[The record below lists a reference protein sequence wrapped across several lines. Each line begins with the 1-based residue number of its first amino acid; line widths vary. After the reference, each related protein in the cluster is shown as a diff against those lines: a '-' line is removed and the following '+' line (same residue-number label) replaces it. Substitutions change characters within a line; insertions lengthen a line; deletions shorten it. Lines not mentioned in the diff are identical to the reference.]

1 MVRVVGSFELVSP
14 SFQLLSAEHYIT
26 KGLCHLITW
35 PWGDGTVGG
44 DAASVTLFTSLHPL
58 VSVWEEYLPQ
68 MLPKLHHCSYFHL
81 DDCLNPRL
89 KLYHRWL
96 HHHNV
101 SLHASSYCLQPK
113 QKMFLLFLDFLK
125 IILCRSEL
133 QNETTQISRWLVN
146 VEPSK
151 GAAVITRKVH
161 RPLPSKYR

>member
-1 MVRVVGSFELVSP
+1 MARLVGSFQLVLL
-14 SFQLLSAEHYIT
+14 SFQLLSAEYYIT

-35 PWGDGTVGG
+35 PWGDGTVGE

-68 MLPKLHHCSYFHL
+68 MLPKLHHYSYFHL
-81 DDCLNPRL
+81 DDCLNPSL

-113 QKMFLLFLDFLK
+113 QKMFLLFLDLK
-125 IILCRSEL
+125 KKNYSMQEWTPKWNHANIRLAFECWTILRCSS
-133 QNETTQISRWLVN
+133 NN
-146 VEPSK
+146 
-151 GAAVITRKVH
+151 
-161 RPLPSKYR
+161 